1 MRTNHSVERLES
13 KIKYVKNALEVM
25 EGVAFLTRELKK
37 LEEALVEAKRRR
49 IVGFDINTKKK
60 AYIVGE
66 EGNEYIYVE
75 DTPSGYSISRDEVVE
90 GRRKEICYDGGTE
103 WFGCIVF
110 TTTLKR

>member
-49 IVGFDINTKKK
+49 IVG
-60 AYIVGE
+60 Y
-66 EGNEYIYVE
+66 
-75 DTPSGYSISRDEVVE
+75 R
-90 GRRKEICYDGGTE
+90 C
-103 WFGCIVF
+103 
-110 TTTLKR
+110 